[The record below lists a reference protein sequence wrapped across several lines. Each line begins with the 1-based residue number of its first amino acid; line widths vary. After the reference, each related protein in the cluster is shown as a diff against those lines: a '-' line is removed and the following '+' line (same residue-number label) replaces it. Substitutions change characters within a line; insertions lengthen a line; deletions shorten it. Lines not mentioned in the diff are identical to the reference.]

1 MKFLILGGDR
11 RQIETAHTLKSKG
24 YDVYTFGLPTTEDY
38 GSNNDLKEEISNSD
52 AVILPLPVTRDGKTV
67 NSPLS
72 NEVIFLEDLI
82 RSHPKKVFGGII
94 NENWAKEF
102 DAAGITYYDYFK
114 SEALTVKNAVLTAEA
129 SISIAINGTDG
140 AIFGSNALV
149 IGYGRIGKKLAQNL
163 KVLGATVTATSRNSG
178 TLATIAAD
186 GFSPLETNN
195 IRERVKEFDY
205 IFNTAPY
212 PIMDSAFFS
221 DCKQSAFVLDLATD
235 AGTDFAAAK
244 RFGIN
249 AGLYSGLPGKHSP
262 ITAAYFITEEILSNI

>member
-11 RQIETAHTLKSKG
+11 RQIETANILKSKG
-24 YDVYTFGLPTTEDY
+24 HDISTFGLPTAT
-38 GSNNDLKEEISNSD
+38 GNKLSNDLEYEISNQD

-72 NEVIFLEDLI
+72 SEVIFLEDLV
-82 RSHPKKVFGGII
+82 RSHPKKIFGGII
-94 NENWAKEF
+94 NEIWAKEF
-102 DAAGITYYDYFK
+102 EAAGIIYYDYFK

-129 SISIAINGTDG
+129 AIAIAINGTDG

-163 KVLGATVTATSRNSG
+163 KVLGATVTATSRSNG
-178 TLATIAAD
+178 TLATVLAD
-186 GFSPLETNN
+186 GFLPLETNCVRASVQN
-195 IRERVKEFDY
+195 FDY
-205 IFNTAPY
+205 IFNTVPY
-212 PIMDSAFFS
+212 PIMDSTFFS
-221 DCKQSAFVLDLATD
+221 NCKQSAFVLDLATD

-262 ITAAYFITEEILSNI
+262 ITAAYFITEEIFSNI

>member
-11 RQIETAHTLKSKG
+11 RQIETANALKSKG
-24 YDVYTFGLPTTEDY
+24 YDVCTFGLPTAKEKE
-38 GSNNDLKEEISNSD
+38 SNGFLEEEIRNSD

-72 NEVIFLEDLI
+72 SEVIFLEDLI
-82 RSHPKKVFGGII
+82 RSHPKKIFGGII

-102 DAAGITYYDYFK
+102 DAAGIICYDYFK

-129 SISIAINGTDG
+129 AVAIAINGTDG

-149 IGYGRIGKKLAQNL
+149 IGYGRIGKKLSQNL
-163 KVLGATVTATSRNSG
+163 KVLGATVTATSRSYG
-178 TLATIAAD
+178 TLATITAD
-186 GFSPLETNN
+186 GFLPLETNYVRTSAEN
-195 IRERVKEFDY
+195 FDY
-205 IFNTAPY
+205 IFNTVPY

-221 DCKQSAFVLDLATD
+221 NCKQNAFVLDLATD